1 MMGGTARQKVFPLT
15 EKEPGDAGQPD
26 SPKSRRTKPAYT
38 ISSVDNALRL
48 LLMFR
53 DQKQLRLSDVST
65 SLGVSPSTAHRLLA
79 MLAHYDFVH
88 QDTGHGV
95 YSAGP
100 ALLDIGY
107 GAVRSLDLR
116 RVAEPV
122 LARLARTLDETVHL
136 AQLEAGHIRYIAGV
150 ESSRPLRVADR
161 TGQLFPAHLT
171 ATGKA
176 ILAGLGAAQLDELLG
191 IAAVTDGSHLSV
203 AERDE
208 LERQLVEVRA
218 KGHAVNFRDDG
229 VVSVAVA
236 VTNPRGLTV
245 GAINASAPENRMPPS
260 RQDEIVGTLATAAE
274 ELGAAVGHA

>member
-1 MMGGTARQKVFPLT
+1 
-15 EKEPGDAGQPD
+15 
-26 SPKSRRTKPAYT
+26 
-38 ISSVDNALRL
+38 
-48 LLMFR
+48 MFR

-79 MLAHYDFVH
+79 MLVHYDFVH

-116 RVAEPV
+116 SIAEPI
-122 LARLARTLDETVHL
+122 LARLALTIDETVHL
-136 AQLEAGHIRYIAGV
+136 AQLEAGHIRYIAGA

-161 TGQLFPAHLT
+161 TGQLFPAHRT

-176 ILAGLGAAQLDELLG
+176 ILAGLAPEQLDELLV
-191 IAAVTDGSHLSV
+191 ASDAQVSA
-203 AERDE
+203 AERAD
-208 LERQLVEVRA
+208 LDRQLAEVRE

-229 VVSVAVA
+229 VVSVAIA
-236 VTNPRGLTV
+236 VRNPRGLTV
-245 GAINASAPENRMPPS
+245 AAINASAPENRMPPS
-260 RQDEIVGTLATAAE
+260 RQDEIVEVLASAAA
-274 ELGAAVGHA
+274 ELGAALGHA